1 MVGESAKA
9 EETDTAP
16 ELPKDH
22 PVTDCVDECGSLG
35 LVEGAQGA
43 LVQPG

>member
-1 MVGESAKA
+1 MIGESARA
-9 EETDTAP
+9 GETSTTP

-22 PVTDCVDECGSLG
+22 PVTGCVDECGSLG

-43 LVQPG
+43 LIQPG